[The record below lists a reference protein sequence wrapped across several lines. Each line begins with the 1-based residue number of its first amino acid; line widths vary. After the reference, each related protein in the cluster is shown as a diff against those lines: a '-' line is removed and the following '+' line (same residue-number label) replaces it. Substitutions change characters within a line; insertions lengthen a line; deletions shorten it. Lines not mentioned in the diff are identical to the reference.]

1 MLRYFNGTIISAS
14 FLLLF
19 SLWFY
24 TFALE
29 LNNLVGLTSLN
40 STIAPL
46 QFIAGSSLEDCHKLP
61 DVFEWLLLYSI
72 KLYIGITTSMP
83 MALST
88 CITFI
93 LLMQL
98 VNGAKIISFL
108 LVLFAY
114 EGTAAVFWIFIVVLT
129 RILASL

>member
-19 SLWFY
+19 SVWFY

-29 LNNLVGLTSLN
+29 LINLVGLTSLN

-46 QFIAGSSLEDCHKLP
+46 QFTAGSSLEDCHKLP

-72 KLYIGITTSMP
+72 KLYTGITTSMP
-83 MALST
+83 MTLST
-88 CITFI
+88 CISFI

-98 VNGAKIISFL
+98 VNGAKL
-108 LVLFAY
+108 LVFYL
-114 EGTAAVFWIFIVVLT
+114 
-129 RILASL
+129 